1 MVQLFVTQVCKIDFF
16 GSVRFWGQLPKGACW
31 RRVDEWLGE
40 AMATDTA
47 EYPKIR
53 FVGLAI
59 ALLLS
64 AVVVASLVLISSG
77 LADED
82 AEAAEAARFVEAVAA
97 QSGAVTDGYLAAPES
112 AAQIIARSLRYE
124 GASQDDLTWVL
135 ADLTATNPNI
145 VGAFVGYPD
154 GGFVDVRRHEDSVPD
169 GFRVKEISID
179 ENGERTVDITWTDS
193 LLNETSSERDDAD
206 EYDPR
211 IRPWFEALNGSDDVA
226 WTDPYVFFTSQEP
239 GITHS
244 LAIRTPSGEIEA
256 VVGLDVRLVDLNEF
270 LDARK
275 PSVNG
280 RAVVIDAE
288 GMVIA
293 TSGPANTVG
302 EETPADPVLAAIPA
316 LAANADGPSPWG
328 LRWTEGQPRVIAA
341 QPVGTTTDWLLMV
354 ESPEDDFLTEVRS
367 DRRRYSKIV
376 FLLGIVSTLMFIGA
390 ALWIS
395 GHLALLRRLAQSDD
409 QTGVLNHDTIR
420 NELTRAIEDRE
431 GSGGIAAMILDLDD
445 FKALNEQMGYAIGEQ
460 VLVAVSDRLSEAS
473 GEDALVGR
481 LGVDEFLVVV
491 SNLAERDLEAPR
503 VFSRIVEEM
512 IRPIEVEGIQLELH
526 ASAGYTTQAQFE
538 TKLTSEMLAEAE
550 VALHQAKD
558 TLGNSLVRFDD
569 SMKQSTAGAFRILAE
584 LNSSIEAEEF
594 AVNFRPEFDL
604 QSELIVGAEA
614 TLCWNHPVHGL
625 LEYPAFVSDLERFG
639 LVHKL
644 LPMQVEECALV
655 AQKYADTDFAV
666 RIHLAAEQIDDPNL
680 VPLLDA
686 ALKNYPGAKL
696 RLQVPEHTVEHASA
710 ATLAAIAELHEL
722 GIALVLDD
730 FGTDDLSER
739 TVQGLPVDGITIDAV
754 FVAELESQPPN
765 GGIAGLLVE
774 HATALGVFA
783 IANGVETAIQR
794 AALKEIGC
802 ERVQGDLLGQ
812 PIQRHAFLYEWE
824 SGSTF
829 SALPDA
835 A

>member
-1 MVQLFVTQVCKIDFF
+1 
-16 GSVRFWGQLPKGACW
+16 
-31 RRVDEWLGE
+31 
-40 AMATDTA
+40 MATGTA

-53 FVGLAI
+53 LVGLAI

-77 LADED
+77 LADEN
-82 AEAAEAARFVEAVAA
+82 AEAAEAARFLEAVAA
-97 QSGAVTDGYLAAPES
+97 QSGAVTDGYLASPES
-112 AAQIIARSLRYE
+112 AAQIIARSLRYDE
-124 GASQDDLTWVL
+124 RSTEDLTLVL

-179 ENGERTVDITWTDS
+179 DNGERTVDITWTDS
-193 LLNETSSERDDAD
+193 LLNETSAERDDAD

-211 IRPWFEALNGSDDVA
+211 IRPWFEALTGGEDVS
-226 WTDPYVFFTSQEP
+226 WSDPYVFFTSQEP

-244 LAIRTPSGEIEA
+244 VAIRGSSGELEA

-288 GMVIA
+288 GTVIA
-293 TSGPANTVG
+293 TSGSADDVG
-302 EETPADPVLAAIPA
+302 QEAPVDPILSAVPA

-328 LRWTEGQPRVIAA
+328 LRWTDGPPRVLAA
-341 QPVGTTTDWLLMV
+341 QPVGDTTNWLLVV
-354 ESPEDDFLTEVRS
+354 EAPEDDFLTEVRE

-376 FLLGIVSTLMFIGA
+376 LLLGVVSTMMFIGA
-390 ALWIS
+390 AFWIS
-395 GHLALLRRLAQSDD
+395 GHLAILRRMAKSDD

-445 FKALNEQMGYAIGEQ
+445 FKVLNEQMGYAIGEQ
-460 VLVAVSDRLSEAS
+460 VLVAVSDRLSETA
-473 GEDALVGR
+473 GEDAMVGR

-491 SNLAERDLEAPR
+491 SNLAERDLDAPR

-538 TKLTSEMLAEAE
+538 TKLTAEMLAEAE
-550 VALHQAKD
+550 VALHKAKD
-558 TLGNSLVRFDD
+558 TLGNSLVRYDD

-604 QSELIVGAEA
+604 QTELIIGAEA
-614 TLCWNHPVHGL
+614 SLCWNHPVHGL
-625 LEYPAFVSDLERFG
+625 LEYSDFVTDLERFG

-644 LPMQVEECALV
+644 LPMLVEECALV
-655 AQKYADTDFAV
+655 GQKYADTEFAV
-666 RIHLAAEQIDDPNL
+666 RIHLSDEQLDDPNL
-680 VPLLDA
+680 LPLLQES
-686 ALKNYPGAKL
+686 LNNHPGVKL
-696 RLQVPEHTVEHASA
+696 RLQVDEHAVEHASA
-710 ATLAAIAELHEL
+710 ATLATIAELHEL
-722 GIALVLDD
+722 GVALVLDD

-774 HATALGVFA
+774 HATRLDVFA
-783 IANGVETAIQR
+783 VANGVETATQR
-794 AALKEIGC
+794 VALRDMGC
-802 ERVQGDLLGQ
+802 ARAQGDLLGQ
-812 PIQRHAFLYEWE
+812 PVQRHAFLYAWE
-824 SGSTF
+824 SDSTF
-829 SALPDA
+829 AALPDA